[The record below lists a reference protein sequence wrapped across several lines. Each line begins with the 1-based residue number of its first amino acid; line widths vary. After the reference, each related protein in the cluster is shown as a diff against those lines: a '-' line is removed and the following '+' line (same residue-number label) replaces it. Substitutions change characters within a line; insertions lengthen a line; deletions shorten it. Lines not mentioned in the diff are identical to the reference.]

1 MYKLKTNKSI
11 NKRFKL
17 TSGSK
22 LLKHSAGKSHLLQ
35 KKSTNR
41 KRNLRKVRLVNSS
54 DQSNFIKSLPY
65 IK

>member
-17 TSGSK
+17 TSSSK
-22 LLKHSAGKSHLLQ
+22 LLKRSAGKSHLLQ
-35 KKSTNR
+35 KKSSNR
-41 KRNLRKVRLVNSS
+41 KRNLKRGRLVNLS
-54 DQSNFIKSLPY
+54 DRSNFIKSLPY

>member
-17 TSGSK
+17 TSSSK

-35 KKSTNR
+35 KKSANR
-41 KRNLRKVRLVNSS
+41 KRKLRRVKLVNSS
-54 DQSNFIKSLPY
+54 DQFNFIKVLPY
-65 IK
+65 LK